1 VKIHHLRPAKGS
13 TTERMRKGRGEAAG
27 KGKTAGRGTKGSK
40 ARTKVRVGFEGGQ
53 LPLQRRVP
61 KLKGFTPRNRVEWSV
76 VNLDRLAQAL
86 PDGGE
91 IDPDGFV
98 ALGLARRNTPVKV
111 LGRGDISVVV
121 RVKAHAFSSTA
132 ADRITAAGG
141 TVEIV
146 V

>member
-13 TTERMRKGRGEAAG
+13 TTERLRKGRGEASG

-40 ARTKVRVGFEGGQ
+40 ARTTIRKGFEGGQ

-61 KLKGFTPRNRVEWSV
+61 KLKGFHPRNKVEFSV

-86 PDGGE
+86 PDGGQ
-91 IDPDGFV
+91 IDPERFV
-98 ALGLARRNTPVKV
+98 ALGLARKNTPIKV
-111 LGRGDISVVV
+111 LGKGELSVSVQ
-121 RVKAHAFSSTA
+121 VKAHAFSATA